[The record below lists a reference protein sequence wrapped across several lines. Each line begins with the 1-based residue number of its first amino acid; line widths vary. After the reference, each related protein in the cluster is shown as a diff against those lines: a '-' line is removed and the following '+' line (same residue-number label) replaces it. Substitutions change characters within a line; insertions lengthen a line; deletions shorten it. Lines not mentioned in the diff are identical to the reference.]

1 MSSAVAPG
9 SASSSTTLWA
19 TASKEWVIPSKP
31 KPGRKPKK
39 ETVQAKDGDSQV
51 DDKGR
56 RVQNRAAQRA
66 FRERKQSQLAELQA
80 RLQAYEQ
87 GEIERNVALQNIAK
101 RLKEENE
108 ALRQENI
115 TLKEKLSKY
124 EEQEQQQPTAS
135 TSALPPE
142 NEKKRGRAASACTS
156 RKKSKVDPPP
166 AEPQVTSPYAPISS
180 PPELVSSPE
189 SIDTPEDLRY
199 SPPLTV
205 DPPQTY
211 SSSSKPSNYA
221 QPISEPAFDCGFCS
235 EDTPCVCRI
244 AFQQA
249 SEGLA
254 AEAQKMSAPPTLI
267 AFDDPDKSSILDNL
281 PTYQPPV
288 PLRRRAAAAP
298 VNSIFAVNSVAPAE
312 PTCSGDPS
320 NCAACASDTFGKAF
334 CEALVESSEAEPA
347 PAARCADCPGDC
359 DRMRGGSSSAPLPS
373 GRASFSSFTSLPSG
387 PSHYAASEPGPS
399 TTPSHPGHTIPTH
412 EAWQQLKSH
421 PNVAFED
428 LAMLADVVSRRS
440 KCTGP
445 RVVIEPAPG
454 SITPERGRSP
464 EVEGSIPPHDGSTS
478 HDGSTAT
485 LDRAAPHDQ
494 STTPHHQST
503 TPPAP
508 PLKQEE
514 DDRPMLVPQHVL
526 KTCGRRGMREVEVTA
541 VQEALRLLDAKF
553 RL

>member
-39 ETVQAKDGDSQV
+39 ETIQAKDGDNQV

-115 TLKEKLSKY
+115 ALKEKLSKY
-124 EEQEQQQPTAS
+124 EDQQQQQPTAS

-166 AEPQVTSPYAPISS
+166 AEPQVTSPYAPIAS

-189 SIDTPEDLRY
+189 SVDTPEDLRY

-205 DPPQTY
+205 DPPQTCY
-211 SSSSKPSNYA
+211 SSSSKPSTYA
-221 QPISEPAFDCGFCS
+221 QAISEPAFDCGFCS

-254 AEAQKMSAPPTLI
+254 AEAQKLSAPSLPTLI

-298 VNSIFAVNSVAPAE
+298 VNSIFAVAPVNSSASAE
-312 PTCSGDPS
+312 PMCSGDPS

-359 DRMRGGSSSAPLPS
+359 DRMRGGGSSSYAPRTSYS
-373 GRASFSSFTSLPSG
+373 GYSTAPDFPA
-387 PSHYAASEPGPS
+387 PEPGTS
-399 TTPSHPGHTIPTH
+399 TLPNTSHTIPTH

-454 SITPERGRSP
+454 SITPERSSTPEPASAPISSTPVAPNRRTPIASNHSTMPLDRSP
-464 EVEGSIPPHDGSTS
+464 
-478 HDGSTAT
+478 
-485 LDRAAPHDQ
+485 
-494 STTPHHQST
+494 TPT
-503 TPPAP
+503 AP